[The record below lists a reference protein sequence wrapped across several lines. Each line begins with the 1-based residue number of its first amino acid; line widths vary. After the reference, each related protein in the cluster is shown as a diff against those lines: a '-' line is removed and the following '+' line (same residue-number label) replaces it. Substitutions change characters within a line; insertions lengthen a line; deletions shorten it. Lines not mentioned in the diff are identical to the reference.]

1 MRVNLGGGLAG
12 KGLFGGSDGLSEGV
26 LEWSNLSG
34 GGSLMEGSLAGGDG
48 GLVSRKGFPSC
59 VFSPSCFSP
68 CSCSN
73 LSSSSSISW
82 PSLIA
87 CRGYL
92 AMRYAVGVK
101 NVLAWYVVTV
111 RQRRW
116 YIQVN
121 RKSSVG
127 RGVQTRGKEGGRDG
141 GLRGNSMAQGWGGR
155 LDAAAGSHRE
165 HGPRPHRGSR
175 CGCGW
180 SAAGWCVHGRRGLS
194 SRQRSSRTD
203 GQRWCGSGG
212 STRRSNS

>member
-59 VFSPSCFSP
+59 VFSPTCFSS

-87 CRGYL
+87 CWLPRDEVCCGCKERLGVVRRHCPAETMVYPGQQGVVGWERR
-92 AMRYAVGVK
+92 ADEGQGGGARWGVK
-101 NVLAWYVVTV
+101 REQHGAGLGWE
-111 RQRRW
+111 
-116 YIQVN
+116 
-121 RKSSVG
+121 
-127 RGVQTRGKEGGRDG
+127 TR
-141 GLRGNSMAQGWGGR
+141 
-155 LDAAAGSHRE
+155 
-165 HGPRPHRGSR
+165 RGSWVASR
-175 CGCGW
+175 AWTSTASRVTMWCGW

-194 SRQRSSRTD
+194 SRQRSSRTPYN
-203 GQRWCGSGG
+203 GLEWH
-212 STRRSNS
+212 